1 MKIIVAGG
9 SGFIGR
15 PLVRALLARGAD
27 VAVLS
32 RDPSKVPEGR
42 GVGWAAVGEELREAD
57 AVINLAGENV
67 GDGRW
72 TAARRQRILQSRT
85 EATGKLVEA
94 LRAAP
99 ERRRTFINASAV
111 GFYGLHGDEVLDES
125 AGLGGGF
132 LAEVVRQWEGAAGGA
147 EAFARL
153 VILRF
158 GVVLAAEK
166 GGALAKMMLP
176 FRFGAGGRVGNGRQ
190 WMSWID
196 RDDVVRM
203 ILWALDNE
211 AVRGVYN
218 ATSPEPVQNRD
229 FARALG
235 HAMHRPAFMPVPGF
249 VLRLVFGAMAEEVL
263 LGGQRVVPARAAREG
278 FVFEYPNLGRALAHA
293 LGNR

>member
-1 MKIIVAGG
+1 MKVVIAGG

-15 PLVRALLARGAD
+15 PLVRALLARAAD

-32 RDPSKVPEGR
+32 RDPATVRDGR
-42 GVGWAAVGEELREAD
+42 GVGWAVVGEAVREAD
-57 AVINLAGENV
+57 AIVNLAGENV
-67 GDGRW
+67 GGGRW
-72 TAARRQRILQSRT
+72 TAARRRRILQSRL
-85 EATGKLVEA
+85 EATGKLVDA

-99 ERRRTFINASAV
+99 ERPRTFVSASAV
-111 GFYGLHGDEVLDES
+111 GFYGLHGDETLDES
-125 AGLGGGF
+125 AASGGGF
-132 LAEVVRQWEGAAGGA
+132 LAEVTRQWEAAAREG

-153 VILRF
+153 AILRF
-158 GVVLAAEK
+158 GVVLAAEN

-176 FRFGAGGRVGNGRQ
+176 FRFGAGGPVGNGRQ

-218 ATSPEPVQNRD
+218 ATSPEPVRNRD

-235 HAMHRPAFMPVPGF
+235 RAMHRPAILPAPAFA
-249 VLRLVFGAMAEEVL
+249 LRLLFGDMANEVL
-263 LGGQRVVPARAAREG
+263 LGGQRVLPARAAREG
-278 FVFEYPNLGRALAHA
+278 FVFEYPNLDRALAHA
-293 LGNR
+293 LESR